1 MYAYFWRPPEL
12 RSVTVDGVTLRD
24 WLAENPP
31 PDSAF
36 TQSLAGVAG
45 RVAGGEPF
53 LPAVRELL
61 DEFALLGNDGQRV
74 RALAERPVPT
84 GDRRHDAFLG
94 ALAEHLAC
102 ASGVERPSWACEADR
117 FLSRVWFVSGI
128 KGFRALALA
137 ESPAAFR
144 RRGVLVSRG
153 ALERC

>member
-1 MYAYFWRPPEL
+1 MTF
-12 RSVTVDGVTLRD
+12 RD
-24 WLAENPP
+24 WIVENPP

-74 RALAERPVPT
+74 RALAERPIPT
-84 GDRRHDAFLG
+84 GDPRHDAFLG

-102 ASGVERPSWACEADR
+102 ASGVARPSWACEPAR
-117 FLSRVWFVSGI
+117 FLERAWFVSEVI
-128 KGFRALALA
+128 GFRALALA

-144 RRGVLVSRG
+144 RRGVFVSRG